1 MNSGSLNGFL
11 LMNVCLNF
19 FLSGASE
26 LYAFPRNKLLI
37 LLIAKSKSAPT
48 AAMTTPMPVFCEQH
62 TCTIQETLGS
72 EPKYSDLKNPEESKY
87 LSSKEFT
94 LVDRLPKSDDLE

>member
-11 LMNVCLNF
+11 LMNDCLNF

-48 AAMTTPMPVFCEQH
+48 AAMTTPMPDQVEQH

-72 EPKYSDLKNPEESKY
+72 DPKYSDLKSQQSKY